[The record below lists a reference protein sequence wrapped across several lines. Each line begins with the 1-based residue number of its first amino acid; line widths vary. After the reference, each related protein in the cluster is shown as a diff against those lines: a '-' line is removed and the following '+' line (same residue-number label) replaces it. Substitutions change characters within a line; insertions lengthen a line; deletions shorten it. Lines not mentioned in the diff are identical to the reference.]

1 VKVRYISA
9 PIEEV
14 SKIKKTTLTRIGSL
28 LFGVLVLLA
37 LICYV
42 RIDAVERII
51 VQINPAVIIVMV
63 GLQILGWV
71 FYAGA
76 WYVLIRTLGYKLRFL
91 TCQGITFASI
101 FINYITPSGF
111 FLEAVRC
118 ILGAKESGMKLGE
131 STATVILHRIMYVV
145 AVLESTAIAILML
158 FVEGFVTGSAI
169 MELAIVPAIAVAG
182 LVLLLYFSFSPHRL
196 EPFLDKLLRLIEPL
210 IKVVKREANFEGKAD
225 EFLDEYRAGFSR
237 ILASKSRVALS
248 FFVSLG
254 DWSCG
259 VAMLWVA
266 LLGLNVHVP
275 FSMVVV
281 TMAIGEM
288 AQTIPIG
295 VPGMLGIYEAAITA
309 SLSIFSIPIAIAASA
324 ALLSRVVI
332 SLLELPLTGIAAYHY
347 GFKVLGNQTSPLRLA
362 IGFN

>member
-14 SKIKKTTLTRIGSL
+14 SKINKTTLTRIGSF
-28 LFGVLVLLA
+28 LFGVLVLLV
-37 LICYV
+37 LIYYV

-51 VQINPAVIIVMV
+51 AQINPAVIIVMV

-76 WYVLIRTLGYKLRFL
+76 WYVLIRTVGYKLRFL

-101 FINYITPSGF
+101 FVNYITPSGF

-131 STATVILHRIMYVV
+131 STATVILHRILYVL
-145 AVLESTAIAILML
+145 AVLESTAVAIILL

-169 MELAIVPAIAVAG
+169 MELAIVPVIAVAG
-182 LVLLLYFSFSPHRL
+182 LVLLLYFSFSPHSL
-196 EPFLDKLLRLIEPL
+196 ETFLDKLLRLIEPL
-210 IKVVKREANFEGKAD
+210 IKVVKREANVEGKAD
-225 EFLDEYRAGFSR
+225 EFLDEYRVGFSR
-237 ILASKSRVALS
+237 MLASKPRVALS

-259 VAMLWVA
+259 VAVLWVV

-275 FSMVVV
+275 FSMVVI

-347 GFKVLGNQTSPLRLA
+347 GFKVLGNQTSPLRLVMQ
-362 IGFN
+362 

>member
-1 VKVRYISA
+1 
-9 PIEEV
+9 
-14 SKIKKTTLTRIGSL
+14 
-28 LFGVLVLLA
+28 LFGILVLLA
-37 LICYV
+37 LIYYV
-42 RIDAVERII
+42 RIDAVERTIA
-51 VQINPAVIIVMV
+51 QIDPAVIFVMV
-63 GLQILGWV
+63 GLQVLGWV

-101 FINYITPSGF
+101 FVNYITPSGF

-131 STATVILHRIMYVV
+131 STATVILHRILYVL
-145 AVLESTAIAILML
+145 AVLESTAVAILVL
-158 FVEGFVTGSAI
+158 FVEGFVASSAI

-182 LVLLLYFSFSPHRL
+182 LILLLYFSFSPHSL

-210 IKVVKREANFEGKAD
+210 IKVVKREANVEGKAD

-237 ILASKSRVALS
+237 MLASKSRVALS

-259 VAMLWVA
+259 VAVLWVI
-266 LLGLNVHVP
+266 LLGLNVNVP
-275 FSMVVV
+275 FWVVV
-281 TMAIGEM
+281 ITMAIGEM

-362 IGFN
+362 MQ

>member
-1 VKVRYISA
+1 MSA

-14 SKIKKTTLTRIGSL
+14 RKFKKATLTRFASF
-28 LFGVLVLLA
+28 LFGVLILVA
-37 LICYV
+37 LIYYV
-42 RIDAVERII
+42 RADAVERII
-51 VQINPAVIIVMV
+51 AQINPAVIVVMV
-63 GLQILGWV
+63 GLQVLGWV

-101 FINYITPSGF
+101 FVNYITPSGF

-118 ILGAKESGMKLGE
+118 ILAAKESGMKLGE
-131 STATVILHRIMYVV
+131 STATVILHRILYVL
-145 AVLESTAIAILML
+145 AVLESTAVAIILL

-182 LVLLLYFSFSPHRL
+182 LVLLLYFSFSPHSL

-210 IKVVKREANFEGKAD
+210 IKVVKREANVEGKAD
-225 EFLDEYRAGFSR
+225 EFLDEYRVGFSR
-237 ILASKSRVALS
+237 MLASKSRVALS

-259 VAMLWVA
+259 VAVLWVV

-275 FSMVVV
+275 FWVVVV

-309 SLSIFSIPIAIAASA
+309 SLSIFSIPIAIATSA

-332 SLLELPLTGIAAYHY
+332 SLLDLPLTGIAAYHY
-347 GFKVLGNQTSPLRLA
+347 GFKVLDNQTSPLRLVMQ
-362 IGFN
+362 